1 MLSLRVA
8 SLHGGTAVGY
18 ETHTWEMP
26 ASAGYGLSDLRAAR
40 RQSGEY
46 RAAVPAVITD
56 LAVTLPSDVLANA
69 EEASNEIAR
78 FDSEL
83 GDEIAPFASVLLRTE
98 SAASSNIENLTASA
112 RAIAEAEA
120 LGDTS
125 RRNAALIV
133 GNTEAMKA
141 AIALADRIDG
151 KAILAMH
158 EALMHSSNPG
168 IAGKWRTEQV
178 WVGGGS
184 FGPRGADFVAPQQ
197 DRVPAAID
205 DLIRFTERSD
215 ISVLPQ
221 TAIAHAQFETIHP
234 LPDGNGRT
242 GRALIQAMLRNK
254 RLTRQIT
261 VPVSAGLLTNTD
273 AYFDALGAYRQG
285 DPVPIV
291 EQLAAAS
298 ILAVLNG
305 RHLIGDLRAIR
316 AEWTVKITARRDS
329 AIHRVTDLLLRRPV
343 FNAQLLHRELGIST
357 GNARRYVDPLAEAG
371 IIVESTDRAR
381 NRAWRAPEVLQ
392 ALDTFALRAG
402 RRGVSN

>member
-1 MLSLRVA
+1 M
-8 SLHGGTAVGY
+8 HGVSPVSTG
-18 ETHTWEMP
+18 P
-26 ASAGYGLSDLRAAR
+26 PSPPS
-40 RQSGEY
+40 SPNSS
-46 RAAVPAVITD
+46 VP
-56 LAVTLPSDVLANA
+56 LPSDVLANA

-98 SAASSNIENLTASA
+98 STTSSNIENLTASA
-112 RAIAEAEA
+112 RDIAEAEA

-141 AIALADRIDG
+141 AIALADRIDRT
-151 KAILAMH
+151 AILAIH

-197 DRVPAAID
+197 DRVPDAID

-215 ISVLPQ
+215 IPVLPQ

-234 LPDGNGRT
+234 FPDGNSHT
-242 GRALIQAMLRNK
+242 GRALIQAMLRTK
-254 RLTRQIT
+254 RLSRQMT
-261 VPVSAGLLTNTD
+261 VPVSAGLLTDLD
-273 AYFDALGAYRQG
+273 ADLDALGAYRQG
-285 DPVPIV
+285 DPLPIV
-291 EQLAAAS
+291 EQLSAAS

-316 AEWTVKITARRDS
+316 AGWTVKITARRDS
-329 AIHRVTDLLLRRPV
+329 AIHRVTDPTLAAPGFQRPTAASRTRDIYRKCPPLRRPPRRSRDHSRV
-343 FNAQLLHRELGIST
+343 HRP
-357 GNARRYVDPLAEAG
+357 RP
-371 IIVESTDRAR
+371 
-381 NRAWRAPEVLQ
+381 
-392 ALDTFALRAG
+392 
-402 RRGVSN
+402 

>member
-1 MLSLRVA
+1 
-8 SLHGGTAVGY
+8 
-18 ETHTWEMP
+18 MP
-26 ASAGYGLSDLRAAR
+26 TSAGYGLSDLRAAR

-151 KAILAMH
+151 TAILAMH

-234 LPDGNGRT
+234 FPDGNGRT

-261 VPVSAGLLTNTD
+261 VPVSAGLLTDID

-291 EQLAAAS
+291 EQLSAAS

-316 AEWTVKITARRDS
+316 AGWTVKITARRDS

-371 IIVESTDRAR
+371 IIVEFTDRAR

-392 ALDTFALRAG
+392 ALDAFAVRAG